1 VRLYSGFTSLPSL
14 GRSAK
19 LLVLVPVAGVADTL
33 FVVRQLCLQCR
44 SLFPGFLRGQK
55 FCSCSVCAVLF
66 GVHRDLVLEMKE
78 VSNGCRVHPNS
89 LRKLGL
95 GYIFLALVDEETV
108 ENCVGSFVI
117 GFHGADL
124 DARLEGGSLRC
135 LRGPAIKTVEGDA
148 PAYAAASCSR
158 GTERSC
164 SSLSVEK
171 GGTPLSPDNWWVTC
185 LQNSCSSTSPS

>member
-1 VRLYSGFTSLPSL
+1 VRLYSGFTSLRSL

-19 LLVLVPVAGVADTL
+19 LLVLVLVPVAGVADTL
-33 FVVRQLCLQCR
+33 FIVRQLCLQCR

-108 ENCVGSFVI
+108 ANCVGSFVI
-117 GFHGADL
+117 GFHKAPIWML
-124 DARLEGGSLRC
+124 DSR
-135 LRGPAIKTVEGDA
+135 
-148 PAYAAASCSR
+148 AA
-158 GTERSC
+158 
-164 SSLSVEK
+164 V
-171 GGTPLSPDNWWVTC
+171 
-185 LQNSCSSTSPS
+185 